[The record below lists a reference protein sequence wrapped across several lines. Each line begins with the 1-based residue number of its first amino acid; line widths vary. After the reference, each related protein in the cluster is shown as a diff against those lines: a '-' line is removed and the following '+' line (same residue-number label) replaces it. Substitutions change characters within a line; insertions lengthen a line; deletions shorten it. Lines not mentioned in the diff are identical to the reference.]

1 MDPRLK
7 TELQHLDG
15 VDVRWHVPLADYT
28 TWHVGG
34 PATCLIRPHHLAGL
48 QRAVQVLNTHT
59 YPYFVLGRGSNVLVS
74 DAGVRIAAITL
85 EQAFSR
91 VERPGPEGVVK
102 AGAGL
107 PLKNLLRQCLR
118 WGLGGLEFVAGIPG
132 SVGGAVRM
140 NAGSYGRTMGDVCT
154 ALLLLHEDGSAARLP
169 RQELSFSYRSL
180 ELPRRTLILE
190 AELSLTPE
198 ASDRIRAK
206 VRELVERRKA
216 TQPWRLPSAGS
227 VFKNPPGDFAGRLI
241 EAAGLKG
248 YRIGDAQIAIEHG
261 NFIVNCGRARAGDIA
276 ALIQVAREKVFE
288 RFQVKLELEIQ
299 VLGNDVKV

>member
-15 VDVRWHVPLADYT
+15 VDVRWDVPLADYT

-34 PATCLIRPHHLAGL
+34 PATCLIRPLHLAGL

-74 DAGVRIAAITL
+74 DAGVRAAAITL
-85 EQAFSR
+85 KQAFSR
-91 VERPGPEGVVK
+91 IERPGPKGVVK

-107 PLKNLLRQCLR
+107 PLKDLLRQCLR

-140 NAGSYGRTMGDVCT
+140 NAGSSGRTMGDVCT
-154 ALLLLHEDGSAARLP
+154 SLLLLNEDGAAARLP
-169 RQELSFSYRSL
+169 REELAFSYRSL
-180 ELPRRTLILE
+180 ELPRRALILE
-190 AELSLTPE
+190 AELSLTP
-198 ASDRIRAK
+198 AAPDRIRAR
-206 VRELVERRKA
+206 VRELIERRKA

-248 YRIGDAQIAIEHG
+248 FQIGDAQIAPEHG
-261 NFIVNCGRARAGDIA
+261 NFIVNCGRARARDIA

-288 RFQVKLELEIQ
+288 HFQVKLELEIQ
-299 VLGNDVKV
+299 VLGNDMKP